1 MGFACFSS
9 KVFLVLLMVG
19 LSFSG
24 AQAQKYRTAA
34 GFRYSQSGYGLTV
47 QQKVW
52 EKTTLEGLALA
63 DTREISGTV
72 LAERH
77 FPILGPSL
85 NYYFGAGGHLGNNKD
100 TGTFG
105 GFDAIAGIEYKIA
118 FTPLV
123 ISADFKPS
131 VEFNSADWARFP
143 TGLSMRYIIV
153 KEKKRGLFEGI
164 LGGGDND
171 KKKSKPK
178 KEQNKGFLKGIFD
191 QQ

>member
-1 MGFACFSS
+1 MVFARFSGR
-9 KVFLVLLMVG
+9 VFLVLLLVV

-34 GFRYSQSGYGLTV
+34 GFRYSPNGYGLTV

-52 EKTTLEGLALA
+52 EKSTLEGLALA
-63 DTREISGTV
+63 DTREVSATV
-72 LAERH
+72 LLERH

-85 NYYFGAGGHLGNNKD
+85 NYYFGAGGHVGNNKD
-100 TGTFG
+100 NGSFG
-105 GFDAIAGIEYKIA
+105 GFDGIVGLEYKIA

-123 ISADFKPS
+123 ISTDFKPS
-131 VEFNSADWARFP
+131 IEFNSADWARFP
-143 TGLSMRYIIV
+143 TGLSLRYILV
-153 KEKKRGLFEGI
+153 KEKKRGFLEGI
-164 LGGGDND
+164 LGGDDD

-178 KEQNKGFLKGIFD
+178 KEQNNGFLKGIFN